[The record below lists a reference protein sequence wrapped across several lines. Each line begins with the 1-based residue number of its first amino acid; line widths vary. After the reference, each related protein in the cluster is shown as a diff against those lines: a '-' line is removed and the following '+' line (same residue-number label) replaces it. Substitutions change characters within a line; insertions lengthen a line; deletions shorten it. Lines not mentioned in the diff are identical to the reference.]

1 MKRIAELKDTIESL
15 ADEAQ
20 ALNNLAEAESREFT
34 DEEQASWD
42 AIMNE
47 GGSLDQAN
55 EALKKAEKLEAERE
69 RLSLARKASLNS
81 TQQFQGVSIEGNGNT
96 QANALPATY
105 NRVGKLKAF
114 KGENAERDAYDSGQF
129 MMALMG
135 ILSGNPSEQA
145 EKRCLSRGWD
155 VRATA
160 TEGTASAG
168 GYLVPTP
175 LSNAII
181 DVRDSAGV
189 SRRLSRVVPMTSE
202 TLDIAKKT
210 AGTTVY
216 YPGEAASI
224 TASDQTWGQVS
235 LSAKKRAIL
244 SYVSQELNDDSII
257 AVMDDLASQMGLDLA
272 INEDLEFIKGDGTG
286 TYGSVT
292 GLANAIGAA
301 GINDATT
308 GSDTWAE
315 LALVDFT
322 DTMGLLPSK
331 YWGAGVHWLCS
342 SQFYYSVMLNL
353 LADAGGNTVAN
364 IEAGNGASPM
374 FLGAPV
380 HFSSQA
386 ETASAASTIACY
398 FGAFSH
404 GVMIGDRGGVRIAQS
419 DQFAFDT
426 DRLAIRATT
435 RYDINV
441 HDVGDGSNAGAVVAL
456 KTAS

>member
-81 TQQFQGVSIEGNGNT
+81 AQQFQGVSIEGNGNT

-168 GYLVPTP
+168 GYLVPAP

-322 DTMGLLPSK
+322 DTMGLLPS
-331 YWGAGVHWLCS
+331 
-342 SQFYYSVMLNL
+342 
-353 LADAGGNTVAN
+353 
-364 IEAGNGASPM
+364 
-374 FLGAPV
+374 
-380 HFSSQA
+380 
-386 ETASAASTIACY
+386 
-398 FGAFSH
+398 
-404 GVMIGDRGGVRIAQS
+404 
-419 DQFAFDT
+419 
-426 DRLAIRATT
+426 
-435 RYDINV
+435 
-441 HDVGDGSNAGAVVAL
+441 
-456 KTAS
+456 